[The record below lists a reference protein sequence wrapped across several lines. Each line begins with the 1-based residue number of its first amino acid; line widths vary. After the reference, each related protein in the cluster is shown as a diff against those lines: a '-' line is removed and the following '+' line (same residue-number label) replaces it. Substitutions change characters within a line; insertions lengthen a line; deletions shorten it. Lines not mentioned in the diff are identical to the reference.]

1 MLHQPSSSDLA
12 LDLESSSGQEI
23 ELKSFLPSETSLFT
37 LLNYNLP
44 CYISST
50 PEIVQIRHFV
60 DDWSCYSQQT
70 AWKISREHRSIRLS
84 KQTRSMATERRE
96 GKIPRG
102 ENLEATRSAEISRKP
117 HKNPSVQNRRND
129 VVFHLHEIGGK
140 KGGDLKL
147 YSRANSNVAI
157 CGAFFQISSTLCIE
171 SMVKREINSEKLG
184 PLQLQL
190 ESPTCVNYSKS
201 AAFLPPSGPY
211 QTTKTI
217 NASIIYP
224 FETKIV
230 PFLKILPIS
239 WKAIV
244 NQAAGIT
251 VNRPLIPLFI
261 DSYSL
266 FYATDHYLSALA
278 TTLYHV
284 TIAFFRKNTRVKSY
298 RQNQLIG
305 PSEYLIRSFVN
316 TNASV

>member
-1 MLHQPSSSDLA
+1 
-12 LDLESSSGQEI
+12 
-23 ELKSFLPSETSLFT
+23 
-37 LLNYNLP
+37 
-44 CYISST
+44 
-50 PEIVQIRHFV
+50 
-60 DDWSCYSQQT
+60 
-70 AWKISREHRSIRLS
+70 
-84 KQTRSMATERRE
+84 
-96 GKIPRG
+96 
-102 ENLEATRSAEISRKP
+102 
-117 HKNPSVQNRRND
+117 
-129 VVFHLHEIGGK
+129 
-140 KGGDLKL
+140 
-147 YSRANSNVAI
+147 
-157 CGAFFQISSTLCIE
+157 
-171 SMVKREINSEKLG
+171 MVKREINSGKLG
-184 PLQLQL
+184 PLQLRL

-261 DSYSL
+261 DSYLL
-266 FYATDHYLSALA
+266 FYATDHYLSPLA

-305 PSEYLIRSFVN
+305 PFSNTWNARSLTLTRQYNRSISGEIIRDAPTNFPTINMLIN
-316 TNASV
+316 IIW